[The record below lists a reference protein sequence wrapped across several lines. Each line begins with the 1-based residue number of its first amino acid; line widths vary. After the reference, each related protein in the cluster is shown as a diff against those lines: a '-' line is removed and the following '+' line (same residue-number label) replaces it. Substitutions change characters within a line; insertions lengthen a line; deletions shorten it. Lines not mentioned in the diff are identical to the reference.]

1 MSAAPQ
7 CPRPDASIPLSSM
20 QNDIDFTWVQFYDNT
35 PCNIGSGGFLQ
46 SVQAWSEDLSSG
58 TFTNVGNG
66 VSSPRLYVGGF
77 SYSPGY
83 GSGYLPIDQF
93 DSAIEQVK
101 QLNLPNFG
109 GVMLWDG
116 AEGELDVSNGQTFMQ
131 SVKSTLGS

>member
-1 MSAAPQ
+1 
-7 CPRPDASIPLSSM
+7 M

-35 PCNIGSGGFLQ
+35 PCNIGTDGFID
-46 SVQAWSEDLSSG
+46 SVQAWSEDLANGSFNS
-58 TFTNVGNG
+58 VGNG
-66 VSSPRLYVGGF
+66 VSSPRLYIGGF

-93 DSAIEQVK
+93 NAQIQKVK

-116 AEGELDVSNGQTFMQ
+116 AEGVLDTANGENFID
-131 SVKSTLGS
+131 SVKLIL